1 MSSFRRFELID
12 HSPFL
17 PAFFEKETSLFST
30 KSLTLDHPYFPSFP
44 LEHELDFTLDL
55 LNPAPKPLP
64 ALLDFPSPSLF
75 DTFHTITDLTQVEK
89 TPFCISTRRVQHRVD
104 QVGLRTEFYLQ
115 RLCDRVSALE
125 LSFDRLAKEKKSKVG
140 ERKYTWT
147 AEIKAPEEDGVDRKY
162 KWTSEIKD
170 GKKKGHLEKN
180 YKYTAEIKGKG
191 EDSPISRKY
200 TFTASTG
207 DAGESS
213 GKEKK
218 DVEKKDKK
226 KRDKSEKSTGGC
238 STRIVEIQEEPSH
251 HGALVLRQAFARRV
265 DRSRGKRKELSP
277 NDAAIKIQLSF
288 KAYLIKRSKA
298 LRALRELA
306 IAKSKLKEIRA
317 LFNNFSYRRR
327 LARDTEERQR
337 FSEKIIVLL
346 LTVDAIEGA
355 DVLVR
360 AAKKSMVDELE
371 AMLDVVDPQPAGRS
385 LSLKRRT
392 FDMPDAVI
400 QKELAAG
407 VAQVVQMLDEE
418 ANGSDTI

>member
-17 PAFFEKETSLFST
+17 PAFFEKENSLFST

-55 LNPAPKPLP
+55 LKPAPKPVP
-64 ALLDFPSPSLF
+64 ALLDFPSPSPF
-75 DTFHTITDLTQVEK
+75 DPFHTITDLIQVEK
-89 TPFCISTRRVQHRVD
+89 TPFYTSTRRVQHRID
-104 QVGLRTEFYLQ
+104 PFALRTELYLQ
-115 RLCDRVSALE
+115 SLCDRVSALE
-125 LSFDRLAKEKKSKVG
+125 LSCDRLAKEEKKSKIG
-140 ERKYTWT
+140 ERKYTWS

-162 KWTSEIKD
+162 KWTAEIKD

-218 DVEKKDKK
+218 DIEKKDKK
-226 KRDKSEKSTGGC
+226 KKDKSEKSKGEC
-238 STRIVEIQEEPSH
+238 STRLVEIQEEPSH

-265 DRSRGKRKELSP
+265 EKSRGKRKELSP
-277 NDAAIKIQLSF
+277 NDAAIKIQLTF
-288 KAYLIKRSKA
+288 KAYLVKRSKS

-306 IAKSKLKEIRA
+306 IAKTKLKEIRA

-327 LARDTEERQR
+327 LSRDAEERQR

-355 DVLVR
+355 DMLVR

-371 AMLDVVDPQPAGRS
+371 AMLDVVDLQPAGRS

-392 FDMPDAVI
+392 FDMPDTVI

-418 ANGSDTI
+418 ANAL